1 MMSPNHSSDKVLY
14 CVPLIFIHANNMEIW
29 FYSPT
34 SDPAFI
40 PAVKSPERNN
50 IEKKNNGIKT
60 NCHKPSSGNSL
71 ERSIFHLASLKIKAV
86 LMHPKPYWML
96 LFKLIEDASG
106 KYLVGQLTSAT
117 V

>member
-1 MMSPNHSSDKVLY
+1 
-14 CVPLIFIHANNMEIW
+14 MEIW